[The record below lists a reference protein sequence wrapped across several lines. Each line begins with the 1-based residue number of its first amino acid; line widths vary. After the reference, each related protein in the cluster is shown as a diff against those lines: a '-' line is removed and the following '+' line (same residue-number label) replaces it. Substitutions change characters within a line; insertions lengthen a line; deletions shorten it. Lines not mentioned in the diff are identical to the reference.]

1 MAYQVK
7 IPWTMLSYQSM
18 VVWVSWLAITVIW
31 ILAAVTL
38 GLYGSTLST
47 NVWNLIV
54 ASLVIS
60 LLAWLFLL
68 IGGSVITKRTKQ
80 FLLRVRNIQTDVN
93 GSKVVKTVS
102 INDVQ
107 RSLGFY

>member
-1 MAYQVK
+1 
-7 IPWTMLSYQSM
+7 
-18 VVWVSWLAITVIW
+18 
-31 ILAAVTL
+31 
-38 GLYGSTLST
+38 
-47 NVWNLIV
+47 
-54 ASLVIS
+54 VIS